1 MFSDNQLSFSLPA
14 RQELRLARCV
24 AFSLTLL
31 WLTCLANVG
40 AWAQDAGP
48 APGEAEAAAAL
59 AADDAADVDAGAD
72 AEANTEALPPAPSIN
87 YLQLFVDTPLWLLL
101 PIVAMSLIVGVFGFE
116 RALALRRSK
125 VLPPELVQEL
135 GELANEPTGLE
146 PRKAY
151 KVCQT
156 YPSPAASVIRAALL
170 KVGRPHNEVEHS
182 VTEASERE
190 AERLYANV
198 RPLTLAAAVTPLM
211 GLLGTVWGMIE
222 AFFMTAS
229 GNVASN
235 KAEQLASGIYTALVT
250 TFAGLAVAIPAAIL
264 AHWFE
269 GRILVLFRDIDELLQ
284 SILPQL
290 ERYEGR
296 LRVQRSSRSGRE
308 VAFESETPPS
318 GKSSKSSSKS
328 RPGEEPQPATTSE

>member
-1 MFSDNQLSFSLPA
+1 MFSDNTQGKFIRCMLLVAALFMASGSLY
-14 RQELRLARCV
+14 
-24 AFSLTLL
+24 
-31 WLTCLANVG
+31 
-40 AWAQDAGP
+40 AQDAGP
-48 APGEAEAAAAL
+48 APDQPEPGVAEADAAL
-59 AADDAADVDAGAD
+59 AADGAPVDETGEEAAGQTAA
-72 AEANTEALPPAPSIN
+72 PAPSIN
-87 YLQLFVDTPLWLLL
+87 YLQLFIDTPLWLLL
-101 PIVAMSLIVGVFGFE
+101 PIVAMSLIVGIFGFE

-125 VLPPELVQEL
+125 ILPAELVQEL
-135 GELANEPTGLE
+135 GEVASEPSGLE

-151 KVCQT
+151 KVCQQ
-156 YPSPAASVIRAALL
+156 YPSAAANVIRAALL

-182 VTEASERE
+182 VKEASERE
-190 AERLYANV
+190 AEKLYANV

-229 GNVASN
+229 GNIASN

-269 GRILVLFRDIDELLQ
+269 GRILVHFREIDELLQ

-296 LRVQRSSRSGRE
+296 LRVQRSSRSSRD
-308 VAFESETPPS
+308 VAFENESPAPS
-318 GKSSKSSSKS
+318 KSSKSSKQRS
-328 RPGEEPQPATTSE
+328 GDEPQPAASTEQ